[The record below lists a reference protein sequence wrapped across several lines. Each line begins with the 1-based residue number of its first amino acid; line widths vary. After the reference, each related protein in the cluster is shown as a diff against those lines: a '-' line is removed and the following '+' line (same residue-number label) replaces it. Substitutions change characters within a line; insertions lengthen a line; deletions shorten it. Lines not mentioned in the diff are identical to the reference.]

1 LDEAVSDAN
10 EAAAVAVA
18 AEDEKKVIKR
28 RVINKATGEVTARP
42 VPAAATAAAAAAA
55 TTTGAA
61 AGRINDP
68 LDKSL
73 SSAFFQNLRK
83 SGSDTLDNQVTTVR
97 YLLCFISLFCN
108 L

>member
-10 EAAAVAVA
+10 GAAAVAVA

-42 VPAAATAAAAAAA
+42 VPAAAAAATA

-68 LDKSL
+68 LNKSL

-83 SGSDTLDNQVTTVR
+83 SGSDTLDNQVTAVR
-97 YLLCFISLFCN
+97 YLLCFISLFCI